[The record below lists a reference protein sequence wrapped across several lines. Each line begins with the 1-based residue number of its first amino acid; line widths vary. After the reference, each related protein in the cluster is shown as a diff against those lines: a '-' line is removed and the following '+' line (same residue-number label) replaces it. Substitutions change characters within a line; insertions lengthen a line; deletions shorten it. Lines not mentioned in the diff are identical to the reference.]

1 MKKIFILSG
10 ILLTSTIAVFASS
23 GLTLSKSQQNR
34 LNSVIK
40 QLKIPTWDY
49 RLSITTTWAI
59 LSELEP
65 IINSTTWS
73 ITIQERIVEKV
84 VIVEKPVI
92 VEKIIEKPMSL
103 CVDLSKVQY
112 PSGRSDDTTSKILI
126 EIAEMRTRNQILWC
140 P

>member
-1 MKKIFILSG
+1 MKRIFIL
-10 ILLTSTIAVFASS
+10 IVIFLTSTIVVFASS

-34 LNSVIK
+34 LNMTIK
-40 QLKIPTWDY
+40 QLKIPSWDY
-49 RLSITTTWAI
+49 RLTVTSTGVLLREYEPTIITGTW
-59 LSELEP
+59 E
-65 IINSTTWS
+65 T
-73 ITIQERIVEKV
+73 ITQERVIEKV

-112 PSGRSDDTTSKILI
+112 PSGRVWEDTQLLII
-126 EIAEMRTRNQILWC
+126 EIEKMRTRNQILWC